1 MTPERGLGTIQP
13 GPWRG
18 AGPSDNPK
26 VIGVLGP
33 VRDGPH
39 GSGCTPGWPALR
51 DLTLGPPGPLANL
64 RASAGLYVLSSPAPA
79 PALSWGTVLAMRQTL
94 CDRASHATD
103 SLCRALLVLPQ
114 PAASATFKSITHIT
128 LLAHVES
135 SVAPAGLGRIPE
147 SFPCPTRPGC
157 LPGPHLLAR
166 ANEHPA
172 PGLLFLNFF
181 LTPGPLHSCTLCP
194 GG

>member
-51 DLTLGPPGPLANL
+51 DLG
-64 RASAGLYVLSSPAPA
+64 Y
-79 PALSWGTVLAMRQTL
+79 
-94 CDRASHATD
+94 
-103 SLCRALLVLPQ
+103 PQ
-114 PAASATFKSITHIT
+114 
-128 LLAHVES
+128 
-135 SVAPAGLGRIPE
+135 
-147 SFPCPTRPGC
+147 
-157 LPGPHLLAR
+157 
-166 ANEHPA
+166 
-172 PGLLFLNFF
+172 GLLQTSEPVLGFTSSL
-181 LTPGPLHSCTLCP
+181 L
-194 GG
+194 

>member
-64 RASAGLYVLSSPAPA
+64 RASAGLYVFSSPAPA

-103 SLCRALLVLPQ
+103 SL
-114 PAASATFKSITHIT
+114 
-128 LLAHVES
+128 
-135 SVAPAGLGRIPE
+135 
-147 SFPCPTRPGC
+147 
-157 LPGPHLLAR
+157 
-166 ANEHPA
+166 
-172 PGLLFLNFF
+172 
-181 LTPGPLHSCTLCP
+181 
-194 GG
+194 